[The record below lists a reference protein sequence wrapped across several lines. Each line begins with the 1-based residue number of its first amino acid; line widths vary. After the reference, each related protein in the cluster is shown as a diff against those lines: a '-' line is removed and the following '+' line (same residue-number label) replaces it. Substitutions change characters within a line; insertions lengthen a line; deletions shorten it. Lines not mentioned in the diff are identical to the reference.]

1 MKPKVT
7 VILTAAGSGRRF
19 AKGGKKSKPKQF
31 QFLAGKPVI
40 LHSMLVLQKC
50 RDIDEIIISADKNY
64 FELIHSLAVRNRITK
79 LQALVE
85 GGKTRFESV
94 RNAFNQIQGSK
105 KDIVLIHDAARP
117 NINCSFVTS
126 IVAAVKKAGNVIPAC
141 GVSETI
147 KRAKGG
153 VVKETLKRV
162 DLWLV
167 QTPQAFMHADL
178 ETSYRKA
185 GRKKDFTD
193 EASLVESAGY
203 KVNII
208 PGLRNN
214 IKITTPEDLLL
225 LKKIIP

>member
-7 VILTAAGSGRRF
+7 AILTAAGSGRRF

-31 QFLAGKPVI
+31 QLLAGKPVI
-40 LHSMLVLQKC
+40 LHSMLVFQKC
-50 RDIDEIIISADKNY
+50 KDIDEIIISADKNY
-64 FELIHSLAVRNRITK
+64 FELIHSFAVRNRITK
-79 LQALVE
+79 LQTLVE

-117 NINCSFVTS
+117 NINAGFVTS

-141 GVSETI
+141 RVGETV

-153 VVKETLKRV
+153 VVKETLKRI

-167 QTPQAFMHADL
+167 QTPQAFKYPDL
-178 ETSYRKA
+178 ETSYTKA

-208 PGLRNN
+208 HGLRNN
-214 IKITTPEDLLL
+214 IKITNPEDLLL
-225 LKKIIP
+225 LKRIMP